1 MARNSQNVGVQ
12 LIVTIVY
19 DENKTTSSLLY
30 RFLAHAFGV
39 ASAMLSFCSY
49 DTFIVATDNRSRCVP
64 SSVVLSIAV

>member
-1 MARNSQNVGVQ
+1 MAQNSQIVVVQ

-39 ASAMLSFCSY
+39 ANTTASY
-49 DTFIVATDNRSRCVP
+49 DF
-64 SSVVLSIAV
+64 

>member
-1 MARNSQNVGVQ
+1 MAQNSQIVVVQ

-39 ASAMLSFCSY
+39 ANKTAPY
-49 DTFIVATDNRSRCVP
+49 DF
-64 SSVVLSIAV
+64 